1 MFCKKEQETFE
12 RYCIAFQMIF
22 AHFERKKN
30 GYIVEPRSEG
40 TIKDPEKDM
49 TFLKKY
55 FKGFKRLWLDP
66 SDCAYILSMGLKKIF
81 FQESSEIRCIIDF

>member
-1 MFCKKEQETFE
+1 
-12 RYCIAFQMIF
+12 MIF

-49 TFLKKY
+49 TFLNKY
-55 FKGFKRLWLDP
+55 FKGFKVSFVFYDRGIHKLCYVDRILRIFEP
-66 SDCAYILSMGLKKIF
+66 NKTIFYYI
-81 FQESSEIRCIIDF
+81 

>member
-1 MFCKKEQETFE
+1 
-12 RYCIAFQMIF
+12 MIF

-49 TFLKKY
+49 TFLNKY
-55 FKGFKRLWLDP
+55 SKGFKVNFIFY
-66 SDCAYILSMGLKKIF
+66 DCRKHP
-81 FQESSEIRCIIDF
+81 